1 MWIALLL
8 TAWLS
13 PVANAAP
20 DKIPAKVQSSLDAA
34 EVAWKAN
41 DLEKAEDLL
50 TEATTAMPTLD
61 KAWRRKCGVV
71 LSTGRTMDAIELCRT
86 AVQIDANA
94 ENKTALALALVRDAA
109 DVDPATAPGMEEA
122 RKLLDSVTAV
132 SPDYVQTWAALCEWA
147 RLTDDLATA
156 ERCVGALERLE
167 PEKAGTLYFRALLDA
182 AKSEWPHA
190 RTSLIAARNVG
201 LQDDLYQPLA
211 ARITAATADRAA
223 PTAPDGPEEKPGAKS
238 ETDLS
243 HLLPLFF
250 AGGLLLMVAA
260 IALRNP
266 PEGADD
272 VQSPFPTAPNG
283 PNATSSAAAPPSS
296 ETAAPSSEAATPADS
311 HAGPRPSSPPEG

>member
-13 PVANAAP
+13 PLANAAP
-20 DKIPAKVQSSLDAA
+20 DKVPAKVQAALDAA

-86 AVQIDANA
+86 AVQLDASA
-94 ENKTALALALVRDAA
+94 ENKTALALALVRDAS
-109 DVDPATAPGMEEA
+109 DVDPATAPSMEEA

-132 SPDYVQTWAALCEWA
+132 NPDYVQTWAALCEWS

-167 PEKAGTLYFRALLDA
+167 PEKAGTFYFRALLDS
-182 AKSEWPHA
+182 AKNEWPHA
-190 RTSLIAARNVG
+190 RTSLIAARNAG

-211 ARITAATADRAA
+211 ARITTATADREA
-223 PTAPDGPEEKPGAKS
+223 PEAPEAKS
-238 ETDLS
+238 SPKAESDLS
-243 HLLPLFF
+243 SLLPADLRGGPA
-250 AGGLLLMVAA
+250 AGGGGDRAPQSAGRRRRCAVAVPA
-260 IALRNP
+260 R
-266 PEGADD
+266 GAAERP
-272 VQSPFPTAPNG
+272 SG
-283 PNATSSAAAPPSS
+283 RSSARG
-296 ETAAPSSEAATPADS
+296 
-311 HAGPRPSSPPEG
+311 AGPRETRG

>member
-13 PVANAAP
+13 PLANAAP
-20 DKIPAKVQSSLDAA
+20 DKIPPKVQAALDAA

-50 TEATTAMPTLD
+50 TEATTAEPTLD

-71 LSTGRTMDAIELCRT
+71 LATGRTMDAIELCRT
-86 AVQIDANA
+86 AVQLDASA
-94 ENKTALALALVRDAA
+94 ENKTALALALVRDAS
-109 DVDPATAPGMEEA
+109 DLDPATAPGMEEA

-167 PEKAGTLYFRALLDA
+167 PDKAGTLYFRAQLDA
-182 AKSEWPHA
+182 AKNEWPHA
-190 RTSLIAARNVG
+190 RTSLIAARNAG

-223 PTAPDGPEEKPGAKS
+223 PEGSDEKAAATAES
-238 ETDLS
+238 DLS
-243 HLLPLFF
+243 SLLPLFL
-250 AGGLLLMVAA
+250 AGVLLLVVAA

-266 PEGADD
+266 PTGDD
-272 VQSPFPTAPNG
+272 SAETPFPP
-283 PNATSSAAAPPSS
+283 AAPPVAPPPSAG
-296 ETAAPSSEAATPADS
+296 EPDAAHPAGQPQDAS
-311 HAGPRPSSPPEG
+311 HDA